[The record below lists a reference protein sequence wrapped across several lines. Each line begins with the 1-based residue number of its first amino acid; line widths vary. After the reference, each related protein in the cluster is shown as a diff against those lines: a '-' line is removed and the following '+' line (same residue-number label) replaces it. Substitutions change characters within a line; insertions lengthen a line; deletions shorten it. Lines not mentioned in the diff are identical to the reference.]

1 MKRLLFLMAFSLG
14 LKASAEEPEIFTNVY
29 VVPPT
34 FLKLHEERRP
44 SAREV
49 LVNAG
54 IDFPE
59 GASAVYNAA
68 TSQLIVK
75 TTEDRMALV
84 ESYIESIV
92 QKVEKQIHV
101 TFRELE
107 LEKLPRFFGEFF
119 DPETLPDFDQRKISR
134 VFGNRETFFEALSQ
148 PPRVDLPEA
157 DGLKRGLVGVF
168 TDPQFQVV
176 VRAASEELNLKEIPA
191 SSVMARSGQPAL
203 LQVAAKRWGV
213 VPVIG
218 ADDFTIDL
226 EYYLPSPGEAFFPD
240 GPGSREPEQ
249 VTIWDGQTIAWAEE
263 KKDGGWR
270 IVFITANL
278 MDLAGMPIRDRADK
292 DKAPEKQDP

>member
-1 MKRLLFLMAFSLG
+1 MKRLLFLMAFFAG
-14 LKASAEEPEIFTNVY
+14 LTAFAEEPEIYTNVY

-34 FLKLHEERRP
+34 FLNPPLQLRP

-107 LEKLPRFFGEFF
+107 LEKTPHFLGEFF
-119 DPETLPDFDQRKISR
+119 NPETLSDPARRGASR
-134 VFGNRETFFEALSQ
+134 VFESREKFLEALSQ
-148 PPRVDLPEA
+148 KPRVDLAEA
-157 DGLKRGLVGVF
+157 EGLKRGLVGVL

-176 VRAASEELNLKEIPA
+176 IRAASEELQLKEIPA
-191 SSVMARSGQPAL
+191 ASVMARSGQPAL

-240 GPGSREPEQ
+240 GPGSREPGR

-263 KKDGGWR
+263 RKDGGWR
-270 IVFITANL
+270 VVFITAAL
-278 MDLAGMPIRDRADK
+278 VDPAGMPINGAEKR
-292 DKAPEKQDP
+292 KAPEKKDP